1 MQRFESDLLQEL
13 RRRGDGVEHTRVL
26 LAVSGGGDS
35 VALLALMVA
44 LAPSL
49 GLMLSVAHADHG
61 LRAESGEDAAFVRE
75 LCRHW
80 DLDLVE
86 GSLGVKAHAES
97 AHLGIEMAA
106 RELRWTWLTTE
117 ARSCGATAI
126 ATGHTLDDHTETVF
140 LRLQRGSGLRSLTP
154 LPPRQ
159 GLRWSPLI
167 HLRRESLRTYLRGM
181 DLPWREDPTNGDPF
195 TPRNRLRP
203 LIDDLRAEAP
213 LLDTHLLETHRQVEE
228 ALVLA
233 EAYIASL
240 QGTRWC
246 VSEGRLRVDA
256 GPWTVSELSWILDK
270 ASRDLA
276 WPREAAA
283 LRELASWLQTRLPG
297 KKGGNNG
304 AYELHPIESGW
315 RLTRK
320 GQPSVG

>member
-13 RRRGDGVEHTRVL
+13 RRRGDGVERTRIL
-26 LAVSGGGDS
+26 AAVSGGGDS
-35 VALLALMVA
+35 VALLALLVA

-49 GLMLSVAHADHG
+49 GLVVSVAHADHG
-61 LRAESGEDAAFVRE
+61 LRSESSEDAAFVRD

-86 GSLGVKAHAES
+86 GSLGVKAHAER

-106 RELRWTWLTTE
+106 RELRWAWLTSE

-159 GLRWSPLI
+159 GVRWSPLI
-167 HLRRESLRTYLRGM
+167 HLRRASLRAYLRSM

-203 LIDDLRAEAP
+203 LIDALRAEAP
-213 LLDTHLLETHRQVEE
+213 LLDAHLLETHRQAEE
-228 ALVLA
+228 ALILA
-233 EAYIASL
+233 NAYLASL
-240 QGTRWC
+240 QGTRWYL
-246 VSEGRLRVDA
+246 SEGGLQLDA
-256 GPWTVSELSWILDK
+256 GPWTTPELSWILDK
-270 ASRDLA
+270 AFLELG
-276 WPREAAA
+276 WPREAIA
-283 LRELASWLQTRLPG
+283 LRELASWLHSRLPG

-304 AYELHPIESGW
+304 AYELHPMDSGW

-320 GQPSVG
+320 GRPSVG